1 MLLCFEQLVQ
11 GLGVL
16 VRWTHLH
23 SSLTILS
30 RAGAGGLFKLG
41 LGERSGLTS
50 QEVALKFRRRNIVE
64 EGVEVNEDNLP
75 RRLFF
80 VRECG
85 SLDALGEPP
94 PFRISGGTLS
104 SVSFPATGVFALF
117 HPSLLPSAGFDGT
130 AFVGV
135 LPVCAALAGAAVAA
149 AAIGAG
155 VAGAK
160 TAGVDDL
167 RAESCASSALTSL
180 VCV

>member
-1 MLLCFEQLVQ
+1 VPCTRAR
-11 GLGVL
+11 GSC
-16 VRWTHLH
+16 THLH

-41 LGERSGLTS
+41 LGERSGPTS
-50 QEVALKFRRRNIVE
+50 QEVSLKSMRLDIIE
-64 EGVEVNEDNLP
+64 EGVEVKDNLP
-75 RRLFF
+75 RRLLF

-85 SLDALGEPP
+85 SLDAPGEPP
-94 PFRISGGTLS
+94 SLPHFYRHAVIRLL
-104 SVSFPATGVFALF
+104 PCNRRLCPI
-117 HPSLLPSAGFDGT
+117 PSLPPAAGFDGT

-135 LPVCAALAGAAVAA
+135 LPVCAAVAGAAVAA

-160 TAGVDDL
+160 TARVDDL
-167 RAESCASSALTSL
+167 RAESCALSALTSV